1 MSTVK
6 GRNIEIEFVD
16 FFFKNKPVLEDKV
29 VDITYDNYYY
39 TGGWRDRNR
48 TRKSNFYMDYD
59 IELDSDLSIT
69 YYDILNCYSY
79 DSNNLIFNLEYYKKE
94 DKDIKSFE
102 DYDYIEGDY
111 IDKTQKEIPYKA
123 LMSGSK
129 FIGTE
134 RFSFGGWREGFSYR
148 KFFDLD
154 REYIGE
160 EELNEYGE
168 RTRKFKSDTQPTFD
182 IDEEKTSL
190 KITSVTFNI
199 DCRNSIYLGDW
210 NVLEMVCSFY

>member
-48 TRKSNFYMDYD
+48 ARKSNFYMDYD

-111 IDKTQKEIPYKA
+111 IQ
-123 LMSGSK
+123 
-129 FIGTE
+129 
-134 RFSFGGWREGFSYR
+134 
-148 KFFDLD
+148 
-154 REYIGE
+154 
-160 EELNEYGE
+160 
-168 RTRKFKSDTQPTFD
+168 
-182 IDEEKTSL
+182 
-190 KITSVTFNI
+190 
-199 DCRNSIYLGDW
+199 
-210 NVLEMVCSFY
+210 